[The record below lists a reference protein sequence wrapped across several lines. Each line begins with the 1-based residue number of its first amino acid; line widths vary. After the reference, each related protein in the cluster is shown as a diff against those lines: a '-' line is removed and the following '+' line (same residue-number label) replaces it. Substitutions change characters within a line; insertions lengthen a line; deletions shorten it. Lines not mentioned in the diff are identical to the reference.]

1 MGSFA
6 DLSQVINTLTGG
18 AAASEQVFWF
28 QDNRVGAAAPTA
40 PIIGQYSSLWTYNKF
55 SGSGVYP
62 GGTARTCT
70 SATVGAI
77 PIVNPSGGREKYLLG
92 AGFSTTV
99 AGAYI
104 FHDRIRDISGL
115 NATTTTAQTL
125 TGVSD
130 TRYSG
135 AGVQAWVEIYTIIG
149 TTATTLTIS
158 YTNQAGTSGRT
169 SKAVVIGGTGR
180 REVTRAIPIPL
191 QDGDTGVRS
200 VQSVTV
206 LATTGTAGDFGIVL
220 KKPLVLAVVGSSNVG
235 TMVDLTSQLPSLPK
249 SVTNICMA
257 VDFFAGVATAPS
269 MFGMFSAAEA

>member
-1 MGSFA
+1 MGAFT

-18 AAASEQVFWF
+18 AAASEQLFWF

-40 PIIGQYSSLWTYNKF
+40 PVIGQWSSMWTYNKF
-55 SGSGVYP
+55 SGSGVAA

-70 SATVGAI
+70 NATVGAI
-77 PIVNPSGGREKYLLG
+77 PIVNPSGGRDKYLLG
-92 AGFSTTV
+92 AGFNTTALGTYV
-99 AGAYI
+99 
-104 FHDRIRDISGL
+104 FHDRICDISGL

-125 TGVSD
+125 TSVTD

-135 AGVQAWVEIYTIIG
+135 AGVQAWVEIYGIIG
-149 TTATTLTIS
+149 TTATTITIQ

-169 SKAVVIGGTGR
+169 SKSVVFGGTNR

-206 LATTGTAGDFGIVL
+206 LATTGTAGDFGITL
-220 KKPLVLAVVGSSNVG
+220 KKPLIFAAVGNSSAGV
-235 TMVDLTSQLPSLPK
+235 MIDLTSQIPSMPK
-249 SVTNICMA
+249 SVTDICMA
-257 VDFFAGVATAPS
+257 IDFYAGVATAPTL
-269 MFGMFSAAEA
+269 FGMFSAAEA